1 MSDQQSTPATP
12 AIVRGTPL
20 KYLDKAL
27 GGLRDL
33 GLLPENTTKEE
44 APIVALLSQITDLD
58 QERVVAITRTLAQ
71 ASLFN
76 DVVRK
81 QVEAMEVGSRYEDVT
96 KSFNSIR
103 DDAKAMVDQLEDGKI
118 STFERLSNIWM
129 KVTRG
134 DISSRFDKIK
144 HTYLEVTKDA
154 QDQIQREHIILEAYR
169 DFRGALKESEVL
181 AFEVLKKGEAQLET
195 AKQGVNEAMAAV
207 DAYAGE
213 DPAER
218 ARLELARDERVRAL
232 QEVDKR
238 YQIAKDLSDNLT
250 ISYNTSEVVMAR
262 LMQTN
267 TAKERVRAQAVSF
280 FSTNETVLT
289 ALTATFTGLFGLNE
303 STRTL
308 EAMTKGVSDSLDTLS
323 DIGGKVQEA
332 ALKAG
337 YGPTVRAE
345 SVKRLVES
353 VVNYQERSL
362 EIIDEM
368 RKQATTN
375 AAEIRDAVEDGKR
388 RLARLAEQ
396 GAKLDII
403 DAPRSATQGGAGQL
417 DSAEQVG
424 GDERVGGDVG

>member
-1 MSDQQSTPATP
+1 MTDQQPVPATTEL
-12 AIVRGTPL
+12 ARGTPL

-33 GLLPENTTKEE
+33 GLVPENTSSQET
-44 APIVALLSQITDLD
+44 PIVALLSQISDLD
-58 QERVVAITRTLAQ
+58 RDHVVAITRTLAQ

-76 DVVRK
+76 DVVRQ
-81 QVEAMEVGSRYEDVT
+81 QVEAMHVATRYEDLT

-103 DDAKAMVDQLEDGKI
+103 DDAKMMVDQLDDGKL
-118 STFERLSNIWM
+118 STFERLANVWM

-134 DISSRFDKIK
+134 DIANRFDKIK
-144 HTYLEVTKDA
+144 STYLDVTKDA
-154 QDQIQREHIILEAYR
+154 QDQIQREHAILEAYR

-181 AFEVLKKGEAQLET
+181 AFEVLKKGEAELEA
-195 AKQGVNEAMAAV
+195 AKAAVNESMAAV
-207 DAYAGE
+207 DAYQGE
-213 DPAER
+213 DLAER
-218 ARLELARDERVRAL
+218 ARLELARDEKVRAL
-232 QEVDKR
+232 QLTDKR

-303 STRTL
+303 ATRSL
-308 EAMTKGVSDSLDTLS
+308 DAMTKGVSDSLDTLS

-345 SVKRLVES
+345 SVKRLVDS

-368 RKQATTN
+368 REQATSN
-375 AAEIRDAVEDGKR
+375 AAEIRTAVEDGKR

-396 GAKLDII
+396 GATLTTTD
-403 DAPRSATQGGAGQL
+403 G
-417 DSAEQVG
+417 
-424 GDERVGGDVG
+424 